1 MQKPQREKELHAP
14 AVADGAV
21 SSDGFT
27 PRVEVAALPTSVDA
41 SSDVFP
47 KMENSDI
54 SISSDNHDVGN
65 IESDIPGLNSY
76 ACNDGFS
83 ETLVTSS
90 LATNEIEDGSQEQ
103 VTGQRSPLDLPSV
116 STDRSDEISPKAITT
131 DSNCLIAS
139 TATSFTLSSP
149 FNLPKLS
156 APVVDL
162 ADEQKDQLQNLSFLR
177 ILEAYKQVA
186 VAGGSQFRFSLLAYI
201 GVEVDILAF
210 KSLFTFQMLLFMA

>member
-1 MQKPQREKELHAP
+1 M
-14 AVADGAV
+14 ADGAV

-156 APVVDL
+156 VVDL
-162 ADEQKDQLQNLSFLR
+162 ADEQKDQLQNLSFLH

-186 VAGGSQFRFSLLAYI
+186 VAGGSQVRFSLLAYI
-201 GVEVDILAF
+201 GIEVYILAF